1 MLVPSG
7 RVAIGRRA
15 AVFSPSASPKSCHC
29 GRRLVMSC
37 LRLPMLVS
45 YKILVKMR
53 AKARQNIHMKACESA
68 RERTR
73 GSPGGTHKY
82 ASVTCPR
89 GMSTWHSSS
98 DHVDAYVARTR
109 LGPRG
114 RCAHMRRM
122 NRLFWPHKLVHVAC
136 PRGQPIWTR
145 GQPT

>member
-1 MLVPSG
+1 MAQDHAPTP
-7 RVAIGRRA
+7 RRRT
-15 AVFSPSASPKSCHC
+15 SAWSTDTEVTRNKRT
-29 GRRLVMSC
+29 RRNLASRPGG
-37 LRLPMLVS
+37 LEAREG
-45 YKILVKMR
+45 VKMR

-73 GSPGGTHKY
+73 GSPGGAHKY

-98 DHVDAYVARTR
+98 DHVDAYVAQTR

-136 PRGQPIWTR
+136 PRGQPIWPR